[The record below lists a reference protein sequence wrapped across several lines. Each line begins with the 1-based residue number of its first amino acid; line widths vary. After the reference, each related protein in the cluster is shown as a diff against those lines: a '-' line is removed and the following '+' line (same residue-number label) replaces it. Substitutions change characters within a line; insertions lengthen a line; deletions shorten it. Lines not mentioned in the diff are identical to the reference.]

1 MRENTWKIIHIKSWK
16 TRKYAPVHQR
26 LENFL
31 ADGKNIEIEQMQE
44 WAQDESLGKLIKR
57 GLPQ

>member
-16 TRKYAPVHQR
+16 TRKYTPVHQK

-44 WAQDESLGKLIKR
+44 GAQDESLGKLIKR
-57 GLPQ
+57 GLSQ